1 MAKEIVHYEVTNGY
15 GDIPKGFRFDVEK
28 DNTGHIDSFIKKALK
43 EEGFKQIP
51 SALSMLKLKEI

>member
-15 GDIPKGFRFDVEK
+15 GDIAKGFRFAVEK
-28 DNTGHIDSFIKKALK
+28 DNTANIDFFIRKALQ

-51 SALSMLKLKEI
+51 SALSMLKLKEV